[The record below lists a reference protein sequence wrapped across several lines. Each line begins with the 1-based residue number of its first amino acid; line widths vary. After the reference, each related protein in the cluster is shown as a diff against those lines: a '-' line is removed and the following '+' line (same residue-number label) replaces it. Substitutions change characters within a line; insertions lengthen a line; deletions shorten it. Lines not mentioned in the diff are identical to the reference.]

1 MGSNQLITVP
11 DYNWI
16 TITSNKQPPWV
27 KIHRTTL
34 LGLLEVITVHD

>member
-27 KIHRTTL
+27 TIPQTTP
-34 LGLLEVITVHD
+34 LGLLKVITVRD